1 MLIKCLLFVAMCDLV
16 QDVETN
22 SKLLFPGYHSFL
34 RKDFQILLA
43 VKEGAIV

>member
-16 QDVETN
+16 HNVE
-22 SKLLFPGYHSFL
+22 KLLFPGYHSYV
-34 RKDFQILLA
+34 RKYFQILLV